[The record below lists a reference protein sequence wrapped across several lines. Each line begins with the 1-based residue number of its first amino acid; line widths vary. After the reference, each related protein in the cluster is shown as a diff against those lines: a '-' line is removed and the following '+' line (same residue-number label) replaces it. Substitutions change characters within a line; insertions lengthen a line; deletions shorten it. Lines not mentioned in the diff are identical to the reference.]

1 MRLEFETPINF
12 QGQSVPGGTQL
23 AGWAALVHALGLQA
37 PVRRPSCVSEKHIRG
52 SRREQGRWRVFDK
65 RYQPGG
71 QFADHLAFALRH
83 ENIDLLILRR
93 AFDAVPKAVLENYV
107 RSAPSGTLTRRAW
120 FFYETMTGQI
130 LDVEN
135 APNVTAVDALDKKAY
150 FTGKARLSKRH
161 RVRDNLLGTGDYCP
175 VIRRTAALEEFA
187 TLGLA
192 ERAAETVGRTGRH
205 LVARAASFLLLADS
219 RASFEIEG
227 ERAPRN
233 RLERWGRA
241 VLQAGKNELTIEEIV
256 RLHSVLIEDSRFV
269 FPGLRPDGVFLGER
283 DHIGDPLP
291 EFIGARPQDLDALCS
306 GMLAANNRMRNDE
319 LDPILQAAATAFGFV
334 YIHPF
339 QDGNGRVHRCLIHH
353 VLAER
358 KYTPPGM
365 VFPVSSVM
373 LARIDD
379 YRTTLQA
386 YSGPLIDF
394 IEWRPTAERNVEVLN
409 DTTDLY
415 RYFDCTEA
423 AEFLYACVRRTVEHD
438 LPNEIDY
445 LRRHDEAMTR
455 IMDMVEMPDRLA
467 QNLIMFIRQNGGT
480 LSKRRREKEFS
491 ALTDDEVQRL
501 ENVIQDVFEGFD
513 DTETRDTS

>member
-1 MRLEFETPINF
+1 MRLEFDTPISF
-12 QGQSVPGGTQL
+12 QGEAVPAGTRL
-23 AGWAALVHALGLQA
+23 AGWAALVQALGLQA
-37 PVRRPSCVSEKHIRG
+37 PVRRPSCVSEKHIRD
-52 SRREQGRWRVFDK
+52 SQREKESWRIFDK
-65 RYQPGG
+65 RYQPGD

-83 ENIDLLILRR
+83 ENIDLLLLKR
-93 AFDAVPKAVLENYV
+93 AFNAVPKAVLENYI

-120 FFYETMTGQI
+120 FFYETMTGQT
-130 LDVEN
+130 LDVDD
-135 APNVTAVDALDKKAY
+135 APKVTAVDALDARAY

-175 VIRRTAALEEFA
+175 VIRRTAPLEEFA
-187 TLGLA
+187 TLELA
-192 ERAAETVGRTGRH
+192 ERAAEIVGRTGRR

-241 VLQAGKNELTIEEIV
+241 ALQAGKNQLAIEELT
-256 RLHSVLIEDSRFV
+256 RLHSVLIEDSRFT
-269 FPGLRPDGVFLGER
+269 FPGLRPDGVFLGGR

-291 EFIGARPQDLDALCS
+291 EFIGARPQDLDDLCS
-306 GMLAANNRMRNDE
+306 RMLAANNRMRDDE
-319 LDPILQAAATAFGFV
+319 LDPVIQAAATAFGFV

-358 KYTPPGM
+358 RYTPPGM

-373 LARIDD
+373 LDRIDD
-379 YRTTLQA
+379 YRTTLQMH
-386 YSGPLIDF
+386 SGPLMDF
-394 IEWRPTAERNVEVLN
+394 IEWRPNAERNVDVLN
-409 DTTDLY
+409 DTADLY

-423 AEFLYACVRRTVEHD
+423 AEFLYTCVRRTVEHD

-480 LSKRRREKEFS
+480 LSKRRREKEFF
-491 ALTDDEVQRL
+491 ALTDHEVQRL
-501 ENVIQDVFEGFD
+501 ENVIQDMFEGFD
-513 DTETRDTS
+513 DTEPRG